1 MFRLA
6 HLSDPHLGPLPQ
18 VSYRQLASKRVTGY
32 VNWHRNRSQHMT
44 DDVIDLV
51 TADIAAAKVDHLA
64 ITGDLVNLAL
74 DGEIEAARLWLE
86 TLGEPENVSVVPG
99 NHDAYVPGAFDKA
112 CRSWGRWMTGDGGSP
127 RVDRSSFPY
136 LRVRGNVAL
145 IGISTARATAPFMA
159 TGYFRAGQADRL
171 ASLLDETGRKGLFR
185 VIMIHHPPVRD
196 AAPAHKRLLGID
208 RFQKLVRGHGAELVL
223 HGHTHVPTVYR
234 IAGKDGMVPV
244 IGVAAA
250 GEASGVHRPLSHYN
264 LFEVTGK
271 AGAWHVVHSRRGLS
285 PTRDEIV
292 TLSHDT
298 LVGNPGRGETLEP
311 ERPFVSM

>member
-32 VNWHRNRSQHMT
+32 VNWHRNRAQHML

-51 TADIAAAKVDHLA
+51 TADIAASKVDHLA
-64 ITGDLVNLAL
+64 VTGDLVNLAL

-86 TLGEPENVSVVPG
+86 TLGDPENVSVVPG

-112 CRSWGRWMTGDGGSP
+112 CRSWGRWMTGDNS
-127 RVDRSSFPY
+127 RARIDRSSFPY
-136 LRVRGNVAL
+136 LRVRDDVAL
-145 IGISTARATAPFMA
+145 IGISTARATGPVH
-159 TGYFRAGQADRL
+159 GDRL
-171 ASLLDETGRKGLFR
+171 FPGRPGGTLEALLDETGRRGLFR

-208 RFQKLVRGHGAELVL
+208 RFQKVLREHGAELVL

-234 IAGKDGMVPV
+234 IAGRDGMVPV
-244 IGVAAA
+244 VGVPLPARLPASIG
-250 GEASGVHRPLSHYN
+250 R
-264 LFEVTGK
+264 
-271 AGAWHVVHSRRGLS
+271 S
-285 PTRDEIV
+285 PTTISSR
-292 TLSHDT
+292 LQ
-298 LVGNPGRGETLEP
+298 GNPRLGGWYTAGGG
-311 ERPFVSM
+311 